1 MLVEGDDMMDAISI
15 TKARANLYQ
24 TVAEVNEYSK
34 PITITNNRGKN
45 AVLVSEDDWNAI
57 QETLYLNSI
66 SGMTESILES
76 RKESLEECTI
86 YNPEEEW
93 QMYLVRFSKQA
104 DKDKKMLKGVGLEK
118 KAKELLNIV
127 ANNPFQMPPPYEAL
141 LGNLNGFYSR
151 RINIQHRLVYEVY
164 NEAVTYN
171 NIQYEGTVVVA
182 RMWTHYD
189 KLR

>member
-1 MLVEGDDMMDAISI
+1 
-15 TKARANLYQ
+15 
-24 TVAEVNEYSK
+24 
-34 PITITNNRGKN
+34 
-45 AVLVSEDDWNAI
+45 
-57 QETLYLNSI
+57 
-66 SGMTESILES
+66 
-76 RKESLEECTI
+76 
-86 YNPEEEW
+86 
-93 QMYLVRFSKQA
+93 MYLVRFSKQA
-104 DKDKKMLKGVGLEK
+104 DKDKKMLKGARLDK

-151 RINIQHRLVYEVY
+151 RINIQHSLVYEVY